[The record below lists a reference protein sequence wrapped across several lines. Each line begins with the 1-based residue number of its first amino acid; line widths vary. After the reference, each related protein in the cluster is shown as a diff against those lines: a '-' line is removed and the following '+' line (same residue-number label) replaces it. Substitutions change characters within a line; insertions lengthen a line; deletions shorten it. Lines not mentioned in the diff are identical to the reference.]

1 MGASLPRLRKLS
13 DGEAPLLTY
22 LQPRLWGFTML
33 CGYGLLLAAVIA
45 QEQWLY
51 AGVLASLPLVVLRP
65 VEMAL
70 GVFAFLVPFET
81 IASRN
86 RTAGP
91 GSTLNWYVGAAA
103 GLLLIGTGLLE
114 ARFERPP
121 KAALWWGGLMVW
133 GLSTTL
139 WAVNPDVV
147 LQRLPT
153 AFALFF
159 LYAAA
164 VCLRVS
170 KTELFWVI
178 LLTILGGL
186 TAATYAAW
194 QFYHGVGYIS
204 ADTARKLSSRATL
217 VLSRGETDPNMFAA
231 SLLLPLSLA
240 VGGSLALRRGILRIV
255 CWLASAILTF
265 GLLTTMSRGSLLAV
279 AAMTFVF
286 LRRHRVD
293 WRILTG
299 IAVLPLMT
307 LALPQVFFARLAS
320 GLASHGEG
328 RFDIWRVGLRLLG
341 DWGILGAGLDNFPV
355 VYSKYAG
362 YAPVFQGFGRAP
374 HNIYLGIAVELG
386 LVGLLLLI
394 GAVSSEMRAARP
406 FIGSRGTTYSPL
418 ETACEAACWGML
430 VMGLSIDI
438 LWLKAFWLV
447 WILMALAVHIR
458 QADFEAGDGSAR

>member
-1 MGASLPRLRKLS
+1 
-13 DGEAPLLTY
+13 
-22 LQPRLWGFTML
+22 
-33 CGYGLLLAAVIA
+33 LLAAVIA

-51 AGVLASLPLVVLRP
+51 AAVLTGLLLVVLRP
-65 VEMAL
+65 VEVSL

-81 IASRN
+81 IAAKN

-114 ARFERPP
+114 VRFERPP
-121 KAALWWGGLMVW
+121 KAALWWGGFMAW
-133 GLSTTL
+133 GLSTSL
-139 WAVNPDVV
+139 WAVNPAMV
-147 LQRLPT
+147 LQRVPT
-153 AFALFF
+153 AFGLFL

-170 KTELFWVI
+170 KREFLSVI
-178 LLTILGGL
+178 VLTILGGL

-194 QFYHGVGYIS
+194 QFYHGVGYVS
-204 ADTARKLSSRATL
+204 PDAAHEFSNRATL
-217 VLSRGETDPNMFAA
+217 VLAKGETDPNMFAA
-231 SLLLPLSLA
+231 NLLLPLSLA
-240 VGGSLALRRGILRIV
+240 VGGSLALRRGTLRIV
-255 CWLASAILTF
+255 CWLASAVVAF

-293 WRILTG
+293 WRILTAF
-299 IAVLPLMT
+299 AVLPLMT
-307 LALPQVFFARLAS
+307 LALPQLFFVRLAS
-320 GLASHGEG
+320 GLGSHGEG
-328 RFDIWRVGLRLLG
+328 RFDIWSVGLRLLG

-355 VYSKYAG
+355 VYNKYAG
-362 YAPVFQGFGRAP
+362 YAAVFQGFGRAP

-386 LVGLLLLI
+386 VVGLLLLI
-394 GAVSSEMRAARP
+394 GAVWSEMRAART
-406 FIGSRGTTYSPL
+406 FIDGRATAYSPL

-458 QADFEAGDGSAR
+458 QAESEAVGESGLMLYSPSGQVAPGSV